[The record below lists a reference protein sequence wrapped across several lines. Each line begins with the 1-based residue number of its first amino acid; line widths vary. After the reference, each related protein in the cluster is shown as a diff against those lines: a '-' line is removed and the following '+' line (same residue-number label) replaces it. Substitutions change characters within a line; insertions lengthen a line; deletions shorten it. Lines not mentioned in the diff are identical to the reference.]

1 MKLLEQCQKWNEEDE
16 FQKIIDTL
24 EAIPAGERTPEM
36 DSELARAYSNL
47 AEPGDRELF
56 QRAIGLLEPHEARP
70 GYADTQELI
79 DSCRRCLALP
89 GFEKNFRQRTK
100 EAWAAFA
107 GIEAELRRI
116 MDTDEMRERGEELV
130 EECQKVLELAFCSPS
145 FELGVGVEKYELILS
160 ADGNRSALFPLVC
173 FQAPV
178 RRSLCWSTGI
188 SWWDVSPQ
196 RDFRSRPGNSRCRRR
211 TCWSGQSPGRTG
223 FP

>member
-70 GYADTQELI
+70 GDTDPQELI
-79 DSCRRCLALP
+79 DNCRRCLDLP
-89 GFEKNFRQRTK
+89 GFEKNFRQRTE

-107 GIEAELRRI
+107 GIEAELCRI
-116 MDTDEMRERGEELV
+116 MDTDGMRERGEELV
-130 EECQKVLELAFCSPS
+130 EKCQKALELAFCSPS
-145 FELGVGVEKYELILS
+145 FELGVGGEKYDCLLYTS
-160 ADGNRSALFPLVC
+160 DAADE
-173 FQAPV
+173 
-178 RRSLCWSTGI
+178 
-188 SWWDVSPQ
+188 
-196 RDFRSRPGNSRCRRR
+196 
-211 TCWSGQSPGRTG
+211 
-223 FP
+223 